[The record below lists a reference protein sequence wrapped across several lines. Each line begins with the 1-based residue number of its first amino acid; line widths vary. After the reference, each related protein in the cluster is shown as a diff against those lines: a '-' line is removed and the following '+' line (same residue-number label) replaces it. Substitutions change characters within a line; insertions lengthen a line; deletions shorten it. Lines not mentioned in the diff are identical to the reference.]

1 VDYNEVSTA
10 VGWIAVVLGTATAFA
25 QYRRMSTRGVEGVSF
40 ATWTLFIYV
49 GVFWVVYGASVH
61 SWQLVLGC
69 SLTLPLQLLIWYRL
83 RPWEKI
89 PANIYAFLFIVVC
102 CLLPALAWGWA
113 GAVVGVGIGGWITR
127 GPQLI
132 RLVRSRDAAGVSTS
146 SWLTAGVVSGLWV
159 VYYIGARLWPVM
171 CVTAVGGSVS
181 LVIAAL
187 ASWRHRQ
194 THDALSAVSFS
205 PNLGVFED

>member
-1 VDYNEVSTA
+1 VNFNDVSTL
-10 VGWIAVVLGTATAFA
+10 VGWIAVVMGTVTAYA

-49 GVFWVVYGASVH
+49 GIFWVVYGVSVH
-61 SWQLVLGC
+61 SWQLVMGC
-69 SLTLPLQLLIWYRL
+69 SMTLPLQLLIWYRL
-83 RPWEKI
+83 KPWERI
-89 PANIYAFLFIVVC
+89 SANIYAFIFIVAC
-102 CLLPALAWGWA
+102 CLLPALAWGWS

-132 RLVRSRDAAGVSTS
+132 KLVRSRDAAGVSTS

-159 VYYIGARLWPVM
+159 VYYIGARLRPVM
-171 CVTAVGGSVS
+171 FVTAVGGSVS
-181 LVIAAL
+181 LLIAAL

-194 THDALSAVSFS
+194 THLAGSIVTFS
-205 PNLGVFED
+205 PNLGAFED